1 MMRKSIL
8 LMLFLPLPALMA
20 FDERGA
26 IANLRALPVEYR
38 EGVLKLSADGAD
50 PNPDLWYLTVRS
62 NVPDGGVHEL
72 TMASGQVISD
82 KPSLGIRQ
90 IFSNASSI
98 DIERVEVDSTEIF
111 NIAQGHAASAGK
123 VVGSVSF
130 VLKQSGSATVPI
142 WGVWC
147 YAPDGSYQGEMEFLA
162 SDGTLISNSA
172 FPNRP

>member
-1 MMRKSIL
+1 MKKIL
-8 LMLFLPLPALMA
+8 VVFLLLPFAGLMA

-38 EGVLKLSADGAD
+38 QGVMKLSADDAD

-62 NVPDGGVHEL
+62 NAPEGGMHEL

-90 IFSNASSI
+90 IFSNASPI

-111 NIAQGHAASAGK
+111 NIAQGHAAAAGK
-123 VVGSVSF
+123 VIGSVSF
-130 VLKQSGSATVPI
+130 ALKQAGSATVPL
-142 WGVWC
+142 WSVWC

-162 SDGTLISNSA
+162 SDGSLISNSA
-172 FPNRP
+172 FSNRP